1 MVGDFLGKG
10 HLRRLGQFLA
20 ANGYFPALD
29 LSSTKERC
37 HSTNR

>member
-20 ANGYFPALD
+20 VNGYFLALD
-29 LSSTKERC
+29 D
-37 HSTNR
+37 